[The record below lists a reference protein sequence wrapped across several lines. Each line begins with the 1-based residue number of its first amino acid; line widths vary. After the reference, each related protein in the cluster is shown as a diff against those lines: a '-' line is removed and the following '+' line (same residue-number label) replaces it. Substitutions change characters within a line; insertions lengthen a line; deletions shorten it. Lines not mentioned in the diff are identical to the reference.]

1 MHRTLTTFATLVGLL
16 GFASRAFAADDPS
29 TLGELVTTAYSF
41 SLSIVGLCVFV
52 MLLYA
57 GIRLMLGDRA
67 LATKVAQDAAVGLVL
82 LYSAYIILNSISHQ
96 FVESTTRIP

>member
-1 MHRTLTTFATLVGLL
+1 MNRVIANGLVYLGLF
-16 GFASRAFAADDPS
+16 GWAASALAADDPS

-57 GIRLMLGDRA
+57 GIRLMLGDRSG
-67 LATKVAQDAAVGLVL
+67 ATKIAQDAVVGLVL
-82 LYSAYIILNSISHQ
+82 LYSAYIILNSISRQ
-96 FVESTTRIP
+96 FVESGR